1 MLPIITLTTDFGLI
15 DGYVATMKGVILSI
29 CPSATLVDISHGV
42 PPHDVMHGAFV
53 LGTSHRYFPA
63 GTINLGCRLYTSL
76 LPNLMV
82 SGIAEA
88 IRDSNATKIYVC
100 NVATQKGE
108 TEGYSVIDHHE
119 ALKRHTSPDI
129 VNHVVANETPVE
141 LGPEFFGT
149 PVVHDGQYLDNAGLV
164 LADLTSVEH
173 PVRHDSEKLARI
185 IMDVYHRGN
194 KVKSL
199 FRLGRA
205 S

>member
-1 MLPIITLTTDFGLI
+1 MKGESNISEAGGEIDELLI
-15 DGYVATMKGVILSI
+15 DPPNASAHPLAIQAIQDAQVIIIGPGS
-29 CPSATLVDISHGV
+29 
-42 PPHDVMHGAFV
+42 
-53 LGTSHRYFPA
+53 
-63 GTINLGCRLYTSL
+63 LYTSL
-76 LPNLMV
+76 LPNLIV

-129 VNHVVANETPVE
+129 VNYVVANETPIE

-149 PVVHDGQYLDNAGLV
+149 PVVHDGQSLGNARLV

-194 KVKSL
+194 NKVKSL
-199 FRLGRA
+199 FGLGRA